1 MKILVANIGSTSFK
15 YCLYD
20 MADGEER
27 LLTKG
32 GLERVTDHGEAI
44 EASLA
49 GLVDEGHL
57 ASVNDLDAV
66 GFKTVLG
73 KDLSGCVV
81 ADDRALKALDDFK
94 EIAPAHNPPYAA
106 SIRYFRDTFPSVKR
120 VALFETA
127 FYQWVPKASRTY
139 ALPKAWRDLG
149 IERQGFHGASHK
161 FVAEHSA
168 ELMGREDVAERV
180 RNLYSE
186 GPGEWTGKPL
196 RVVSCHLGG
205 SSSITGIHT
214 GVAMG
219 NSFGLSPQAGL
230 PQNNRVGDLDSAA
243 LPYAMEK
250 LGIPLNEAV
259 RQMNKEGGLLGVSGV
274 SNDLRDIK
282 EAAENGNSDA
292 QLALDVF
299 VDNIR
304 QYLGAYMFKMGG
316 MEALVFTAGI
326 GEHNPDLRAA
336 VCAGLEGFGLKLD
349 PSKNDPLHSEGAIH
363 ADDSRIQVW
372 VIPANEELVIARET
386 RRLLDRSDG
395 SDRSV

>member
-1 MKILVANIGSTSFK
+1 ME
-15 YCLYD
+15 
-20 MADGEER
+20 GEHAHVIAQ
-27 LLTKG
+27 G
-32 GLERVTDHGEAI
+32 GLERVTDHGAAI
-44 EASLA
+44 GTSLE
-49 GLVDEGHL
+49 GLVTEGHL
-57 ASVNDLDAV
+57 ASVEDLDAV

-73 KDLSGCVV
+73 KNLSGCVL
-81 ADDRALKALDDFK
+81 ADERALKALDDFK

-106 SIRYFRDTFPSVKR
+106 SIRFFRDQYPGIQR

-127 FYQWVPKASRTY
+127 FYQWVPRASKTY
-139 ALPKAWRDLG
+139 ALPKTWRELG

-161 FVAEHSA
+161 FVAERSA
-168 ELMGREDVAERV
+168 ELMGREDVAARV
-180 RNLYSE
+180 RDLYVK
-186 GPGEWTGKPL
+186 GPGEWTGEPL

-205 SSSITGIHT
+205 SSSITGIDT

-219 NSFGLSPQAGL
+219 NSFGLSPQAGV

-250 LGIPLNEAV
+250 LGLPLEEAV
-259 RQMNKEGGLLGVSGV
+259 RQMNKEGGLLGISGV

-282 EAAENGNSDA
+282 AAAADGNADA
-292 QLALDVF
+292 QLALDVY

-304 QYLGAYMFKMGG
+304 QYIGGYMLKMGG

-349 PSKNDPLHSEGAIH
+349 PAKNADLHTEGAIH
-363 ADDSRIQVW
+363 AADSRIQVW
-372 VIPANEELVIARET
+372 VIPANEEVVIARET
-386 RRLLDRSDG
+386 QRLLTKS
-395 SDRSV
+395 

>member
-15 YCLYD
+15 YRLYEMD
-20 MADGEER
+20 DAGER
-27 LLTKG
+27 SLAKG
-32 GLERVTDHGEAI
+32 GRERVTNHGEAI
-44 EASLA
+44 EACLEELVA
-49 GLVDEGHL
+49 GGYLSAV
-57 ASVNDLDAV
+57 SDLDAV

-73 KDLSGCVV
+73 KNLSGCVP
-81 ADDRALKALDDFK
+81 ADERALKALDDFK

-106 SIRYFRDTFPSVKR
+106 SIRYFRDAHSSVKR

-127 FYQWVPKASRTY
+127 FYQWVPKAAKTY

-161 FVAEHSA
+161 FVAERSA
-168 ELMGREDVAERV
+168 ELMGREDVAERA
-180 RNLYSE
+180 RNLYSR
-186 GPGEWTGKPL
+186 GPGEWSGAPL

-250 LGIPLNEAV
+250 LGLSLEEAV
-259 RQMNKEGGLLGVSGV
+259 RQMNKEGGLLGLSGV

-282 EAAENGNSDA
+282 AAAAEGNPDA

-304 QYLGAYMFKMGG
+304 QYIGGYMLKMGG

-326 GEHNPDLRAA
+326 GEHNPDIRAA
-336 VCAGLEGFGLKLD
+336 ICAGLEGFGLKLD
-349 PSKNDPLHSEGAIH
+349 PNKNDSLHEEGPIH
-363 ADDSRIQVW
+363 ADDSKIQAW

-386 RRLLDRSDG
+386 RRLLEG
-395 SDRSV
+395 PVK